1 MGKSLVSNQGCG
13 VLHYLEYC
21 VSHTINY
28 NSSFF
33 VKGHIKYN
41 NQTPHEMTMEGNF
54 GVGKYADAMRHTLV
68 SHRIYTYL
76 ILLLLLLHSFK
87 LPTDQSEQRT
97 GEGMPRRH
105 ARNGG
110 R

>member
-1 MGKSLVSNQGCG
+1 MMWCSILLKVLRISYNQ
-13 VLHYLEYC
+13 LQFL
-21 VSHTINY
+21 
-28 NSSFF
+28 FF

-54 GVGKYADAMRHTLV
+54 GVGKYADAMLHTLV
-68 SHRIYTYL
+68 SHSIYTYL

-87 LPTDQSEQRT
+87 LPTNQSEQRT

-105 ARNGG
+105 T
-110 R
+110 